1 MLPVRGRGP
10 GLLGPSGV
18 GGGGWGSA
26 GLLSLKA
33 AGSGSGRRVRI
44 REAKDSLEARVVRAR
59 VVGGMVLG
67 GWAGLGGVDEVG
79 GVGGRGRKNGI
90 FRGDSLGEF
99 VVLDDSELL
108 SVVLAAVASP
118 VFLL

>member
-10 GLLGPSGV
+10 GLLGPSGA
-18 GGGGWGSA
+18 GGGGWGS
-26 GLLSLKA
+26 

-59 VVGGMVLG
+59 VVGGVVVG

-79 GVGGRGRKNGI
+79 GLGGRGRKNGI
-90 FRGDSLGEF
+90 FRGDSLGES

-108 SVVLAAVASP
+108 SVALAKVASP
-118 VFLL
+118 VFSL